1 MIAMA
6 EEKENKI
13 PVDFSKMRV
22 GLRMVNDLTI
32 DVGSY
37 NIVMIGMS
45 MCILLMKIKSIR
57 INY

>member
-37 NIVMIGMS
+37 K
-45 MCILLMKIKSIR
+45 KIRSDYGDK
-57 INY
+57 